1 MYQQSGGNP
10 MFVSLLA
17 LSLVDASIVT
27 LRCKELFW
35 DSAAED
41 FFSTSVA
48 KSTHSNASDLAAFS
62 GRRRHLQT
70 LSGVLTDLQ
79 KGRVTPGTEHA

>member
-1 MYQQSGGNP
+1 
-10 MFVSLLA
+10 MFVSFLA
-17 LSLVDASIVT
+17 QSLVGASIVT

-48 KSTHSNASDLAAFS
+48 NSIHSNASDLNTFS
-62 GRRRHLQT
+62 GIESRLQT
-70 LSGVLTDLQ
+70 LSGVFTDSP
-79 KGRVTPGTEHA
+79 KGRVPPGTQHA